1 VGEPPESSDEF
12 PAEKPEKTL
21 ENEAAF
27 TTAFRNEAATSGLG
41 AVENPNGKASRE
53 ALTPWPRPVSQ
64 SVETKPCD

>member
-1 VGEPPESSDEF
+1 VGEPPESSDGF

-41 AVENPNGKASRE
+41 AVENPNGKPLA
-53 ALTPWPRPVSQ
+53 RP
-64 SVETKPCD
+64 